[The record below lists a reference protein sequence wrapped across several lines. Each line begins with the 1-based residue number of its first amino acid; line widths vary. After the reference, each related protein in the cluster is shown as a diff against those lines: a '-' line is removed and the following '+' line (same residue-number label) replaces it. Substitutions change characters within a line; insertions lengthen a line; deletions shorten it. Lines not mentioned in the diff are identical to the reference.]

1 MVPKRI
7 DLIAAPWPTRPRYKH
22 FPMKQ
27 FIQLKKWLF
36 TSPNKI
42 SRMQMYDK
50 IGNGGLCLRKVSAFS
65 QACRQYAKEIQ
76 YFNSQPDSMHNED
89 IFWALIPTN
98 FNYPTVETALQFAF
112 DLKPRVCYQ
121 LNHQQLPMGC
131 HGFTHNSRIKFWEQ
145 FIPCIKL

>member
-1 MVPKRI
+1 
-7 DLIAAPWPTRPRYKH
+7 
-22 FPMKQ
+22 
-27 FIQLKKWLF
+27 
-36 TSPNKI
+36 
-42 SRMQMYDK
+42 MQMYDK

-65 QACRQYAKEIQ
+65 QACRQYTKEIQ

-112 DLKPRVCYQ
+112 DLKPKVCYQ

-131 HGFTHNSRIKFWEQ
+131 HGFTHKSRIKFWEQ
-145 FIPCIKL
+145 FISYIRANKE